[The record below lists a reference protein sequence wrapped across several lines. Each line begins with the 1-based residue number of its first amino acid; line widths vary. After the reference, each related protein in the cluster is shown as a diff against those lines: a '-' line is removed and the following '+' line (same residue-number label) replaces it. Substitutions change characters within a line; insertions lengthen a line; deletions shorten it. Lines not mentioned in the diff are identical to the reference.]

1 MLPAAFATLL
11 LLPLNQLL
19 RSQPWAAEQLRT
31 HRGKGCEFAVGSFAL
46 RLRVTEAGGFEML
59 PDDVA
64 PAVRLELPASALGGL
79 PDGVDA
85 LVKQATVS
93 GDAGF
98 AETLSQL
105 LRHLRPDLGA
115 ALEPVLGRV
124 AANRVEQMATKC
136 ADILLD
142 SARRAAANLKEYA
155 GEATG
160 PVVARSEFE
169 GFVAEIRS
177 TQTRIAAL
185 SAKLR

>member
-31 HRGKGCEFAVGSFAL
+31 HRGKGCEFEVGSFTL

-59 PDDVA
+59 PADVA
-64 PAVRLELPASALGGL
+64 PAVRLSLPAAALGDL
-79 PDGVDA
+79 PDGVDV

-124 AANRVEQMATKC
+124 AANRIEQMATKC

-142 SARRAAANLKEYA
+142 SARRAAANLREYA
-155 GEATG
+155 GEGVA
-160 PVVARSEFE
+160 PVVSRGEFE
-169 GFVAEIRS
+169 GFVAELRR
-177 TQTRIAAL
+177 TQARVNVLA
-185 SAKLR
+185 AKLR